1 MKGVFELLRLKLKQL
16 YKKKGVT
23 QQEVSNDLNIRA
35 GTLSGLA
42 NNNRTSWDVEILDKL
57 IRYFDIKDIN
67 DLIEY
72 VSYHD
77 YIKQLE
83 NIPTLQIEE
92 QFKDVFENYYVKGK
106 RNKEDYE

>member
-1 MKGVFELLRLKLKQL
+1 MLRLKLKDL

-72 VSYHD
+72 VSFHD

-83 NIPTLQIEE
+83 NNPQQIEE

-106 RNKEDYE
+106 RNKEDHT

>member
-1 MKGVFELLRLKLKQL
+1 MLQLKLKQL

-23 QQEVSNDLNIRA
+23 QHQVSQDLNIRA

-42 NNNRTSWDVEILDKL
+42 NNNRISWDIEILEKL
-57 IRYFDIKDIN
+57 IRYFDIKDMN

-72 VSYHD
+72 VSYYD

-83 NIPTLQIEE
+83 SIPRQQIEE
-92 QFKDVFENYYVKGK
+92 EFKDVFEDYYGKGK
-106 RNKEDYE
+106 KNKEDHD